1 MRIKIEAPSQY
12 IFETTITVR
21 VTDLNYADHLSNDRL
36 LTYAHQARVEL
47 FASWGQEELKFG
59 GVGII
64 MTDAALVFLAEGH
77 LNDVLKIEVGLTD
90 ISKVGF
96 DLIYRLMNIKT
107 QKEVAMIKTGIICYD
122 YDRKKVVA
130 IPEVILPY
138 LKQ

>member
-1 MRIKIEAPSQY
+1 MRIKIEAPTQY

-96 DLIYRLMNIKT
+96 DLIYRLTNIKT